1 MRLYFQL
8 QRGQLLIQL
17 AIVSNDI
24 RTIYIKKY
32 FTNCMQTVSS
42 QCCEKKK
49 VTSDYY

>member
-8 QRGQLLIQL
+8 QRGQLLIKL
-17 AIVSNDI
+17 AIVSND
-24 RTIYIKKY
+24 KKY